1 MDMETRKR
9 LAALE
14 QVRSVSTSSRD
25 RVRKRERQRRGVADG
40 AGASC
45 MGGGHVSSGVGLNV
59 VIGMNGRWGALA
71 KVCSVTKA
79 AEVE

>member
-25 RVRKRERQRRGVADG
+25 RERERETEKGGGRWRRSVLH
-40 AGASC
+40 
-45 MGGGHVSSGVGLNV
+45 GGGHVSSGVGLNV
-59 VIGMNGRWGALA
+59 VIGMNGRGGALA